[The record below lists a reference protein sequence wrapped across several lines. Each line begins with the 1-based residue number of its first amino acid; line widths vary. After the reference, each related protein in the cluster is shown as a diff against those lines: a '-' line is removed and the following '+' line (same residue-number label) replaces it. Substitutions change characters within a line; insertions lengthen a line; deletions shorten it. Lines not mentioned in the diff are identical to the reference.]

1 MRLVQSCSEPMRRT
15 VIQVVSIA
23 LVLRVRAPKQMCV
36 WRLRETIC
44 PGAGHEG
51 TSTILPLILLQDIL

>member
-1 MRLVQSCSEPMRRT
+1 MRLVQSCSKPIRRM
-15 VIQVVSIA
+15 VIQVSIA

-36 WRLRETIC
+36 WRLREAIS

-51 TSTILPLILLQDIL
+51 ITILSFLLVQDNL